1 MNIFKNKALRNVFG
15 GGYRERRQGVG
26 ISALSP
32 RSPKGGLRWRNASRT
47 GGVG

>member
-1 MNIFKNKALRNVFG
+1 MNIFKIRLSEMFS

-32 RSPKGGLRWRNASRT
+32 RSPKGGRKWSDGRCFPWL
-47 GGVG
+47 